1 MESPEAL
8 SITFLGTGGSSGV
21 PEIGC
26 TCSVCLS
33 TNSRNKRTRSSISI
47 HHNNCRII
55 VDTTPDFR
63 EHMLKNGIQNID
75 ALLITHPHADH
86 IFGLAD
92 IRPFNFKQNGPVD
105 TYCSLETSKH
115 IRSVF
120 SYIFTAPESLKHF
133 FPQVEMHTI
142 NGTFEICGLT
152 IIPFTVLHA
161 SMPVTAFRFH
171 NTVYITD
178 VSTIP
183 EEHFLLLE
191 ELDLLILG
199 AFRYEKHI
207 SHFSLDEAV
216 AIAERI
222 NAKRTLFTHLSHAFD
237 HEEVNKQ
244 LPESMSLA
252 FDGLSISPGTL

>member
-1 MESPEAL
+1 MAL

-33 TNSRNKRTRSSISI
+33 ANPRNKRTRSSICI
-47 HHNNCRII
+47 HHENCSII

-63 EHMLKNGIQNID
+63 EHMLRNGILNIN
-75 ALLITHPHADH
+75 AILITHSHADH
-86 IFGLAD
+86 ILGLAD
-92 IRPFNFKQNGPVD
+92 IRPYNFKQKAPVD
-105 TYCSLETSKH
+105 TYCSLETSNH
-115 IRSVF
+115 IRSLF

-142 NGTFEICGLT
+142 NGAFDICGLT
-152 IIPFTVLHA
+152 INPFTVLHG

-171 NTVYITD
+171 NTAYITD

-183 EEHFLLLE
+183 EEHFSLLQ

-199 AFRYEKHI
+199 AFRYEKHF
-207 SHFSLDEAV
+207 SHFSLNEAI
-216 AIAERI
+216 ATAERI
-222 NAKRTLFTHLSHAFD
+222 NARRTLFTHLSHAFD
-237 HEEVNKQ
+237 HEEVSKQ

-252 FDGLSISPGTL
+252 FDGLSVSPGIL